1 MVTTRILPLVART
14 MPITNAGVV
23 TVQFTFSPCNY
34 MQLTDIQYQKISS
47 QVLLILLQIGILEPK
62 KGIRVWGEES
72 NYWGVQETLP
82 ILLLLFLSSPWM
94 WWAGPTKA
102 GIYPADACLPTGPE
116 NPLFSFVP
124 LFRRHVLKKKWNK
137 QKKYLEGTGSIN
149 FPLLST

>member
-62 KGIRVWGEES
+62 KG
-72 NYWGVQETLP
+72 
-82 ILLLLFLSSPWM
+82 
-94 WWAGPTKA
+94 
-102 GIYPADACLPTGPE
+102 
-116 NPLFSFVP
+116 
-124 LFRRHVLKKKWNK
+124 
-137 QKKYLEGTGSIN
+137 
-149 FPLLST
+149 